1 MSKEVSMK
9 AGLWVLASTLVL
21 FSLLGTEAEAD
32 RTLREFSGDAMQ
44 RSDSQMMASPVAR
57 AFGIPFWPSYPTAPS
72 MTIVNIQIYMPELNQ
87 PPKPPPTPP
96 APSKFWTA
104 QCGVFVEI
112 QVSSTIN
119 LMEEE
124 AKPCSR

>member
-1 MSKEVSMK
+1 MK

-21 FSLLGTEAEAD
+21 FSLLGTEAEAG

-44 RSDSQMMASPVAR
+44 RFDSHMMASPVDR
-57 AFGIPFWPSYPTAPS
+57 YPGLFGTSLWPYFAYPTAPS

-104 QCGVFVEI
+104 QCGVIVEI